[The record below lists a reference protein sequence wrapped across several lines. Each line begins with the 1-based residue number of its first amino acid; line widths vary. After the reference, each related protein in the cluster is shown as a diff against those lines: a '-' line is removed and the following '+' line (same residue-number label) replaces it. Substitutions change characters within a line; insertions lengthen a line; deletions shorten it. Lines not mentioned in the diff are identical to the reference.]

1 MTDTL
6 FLLCKP
12 FVFLGPSDF
21 RGAFWEACIRNL
33 VRLLFLFVGA
43 FALTSALVSTDVF
56 QAPNRNAVA
65 ARFLAV
71 QQELADPSFVEEF
84 KKSYQIDPT
93 AVTFSVRDTQPHDD
107 RSYEIVLSRKNSKEE
122 EILAVVQ
129 KAGLSWD
136 GVRLLDEAGAWPF
149 REVRFDGSPFMAST
163 VLLASNTSG
172 DLTGQERLAAKGKLD
187 RILAKAF
194 SAKSEEFAV
203 ARRLNGPI
211 QFGCYFLFFIGV
223 LLLLLHW
230 LANVVPN
237 TILRSAGT
245 VRVLREVRLETV
257 TPEAAPREARS
268 PQVPNESSSD
278 EQPVVIGSDETD
290 DHDEGNDT
298 HGASPGND
306 SQAAD
311 PTPIPPQPQP
321 PKVKT
326 GWVEVITPWSGHAIG
341 NLDTFIAVLEEIRV
355 NVRARSG
362 LWGARAVF
370 PLLDIRITGLKAMKT
385 ARSGENVPSFVAV
398 ETDAA
403 GERLEAKHRFPA
415 FVIWA
420 IPTLGFIGTVVGIG
434 DALLST
440 VDLQSAYELAR
451 SRAESSIGLSIGVA
465 FDTTYVALFLSF
477 LLMLLLHFVQ
487 DAEDNMLAREKR
499 SALQDLLQV
508 ENLRPVNDM
517 QDFAQ
522 MLSGWGLSL
531 AQISRWFESLQV
543 DQRKVERAMDAFAR
557 ANDPLPSVGNRRSGR
572 VWPLLILAAFAVFLV
587 LFWESLVKLLR

>member
-1 MTDTL
+1 MTDIL

-21 RGAFWEACIRNL
+21 RGAFWGACIRNF
-33 VRLLFLFVGA
+33 VRLIILFAAA
-43 FALTSALVSTDVF
+43 FALTATLVSTDVF
-56 QAPNRNAVA
+56 QPLDRDAVA
-65 ARFLAV
+65 ARFRAVEEKLAN
-71 QQELADPSFVEEF
+71 PTFVEEF
-84 KKSYQIDPT
+84 KRAYQIDPAGVSFSVVSVQPTDEKSYQIILT
-93 AVTFSVRDTQPHDD
+93 
-107 RSYEIVLSRKNSKEE
+107 RKGSQERE
-122 EILAVVQ
+122 TLAVVE
-129 KAGLSWD
+129 KSGLSWKPAQ
-136 GVRLLDEAGAWPF
+136 LLDELGAWPF

-163 VLLASNTSG
+163 VLLANASA
-172 DLTGQERLAAKGKLD
+172 DLTGQERLTAKGKLD
-187 RILAKAF
+187 AILAQAF

-211 QFGCYFLFFIGV
+211 QFGCYFLFFVGT

-237 TILRSAGT
+237 TILRSAGSIK
-245 VRVLREVRLETV
+245 VWREVSAGTASA
-257 TPEAAPREARS
+257 EAGDGATRS
-268 PQVPNESSSD
+268 PENREKPLAGDPS
-278 EQPVVIGSDETD
+278 VVMGSELA
-290 DHDEGNDT
+290 DHDDAGGT
-298 HGASPGND
+298 QRVSP
-306 SQAAD
+306 AATPPAPVPPV
-311 PTPIPPQPQP
+311 PTPQ
-321 PKVKT
+321 KSRVKA

-341 NLDTFIAVLEEIRV
+341 NLDTLISVLEEIRA
-355 NVRARSG
+355 NVRRRSG

-403 GERLEAKHRFPA
+403 AERLEAKHRFPA

-477 LLMLLLHFVQ
+477 MLMLLLHFVQ
-487 DAEDNMLAREKR
+487 DAEDNMLAGEKR

-557 ANDPLPSVGNRRSGR
+557 ANDPLPSVAQRRSGKT
-572 VWPLLILAAFAVFLV
+572 WLLILMAVAICLV
-587 LFWESLVKLLR
+587 VFWESFTKLLH